1 MILWYCS
8 FRNETMKLGWLDG
21 PSLTTQF
28 LAPRPLLPY
37 LAPQGSHARGRLS
50 GERMS
55 QIQVLMTGV
64 KLED

>member
-21 PSLTTQF
+21 PSLIT
-28 LAPRPLLPY
+28 LPLPSY
-37 LAPQGSHARGRLS
+37 LAPQGSHACGRLS
-50 GERMS
+50 VERVA